1 MRSSDR
7 LVLIVALVVA
17 LFALWQATGASTKA
31 HRASE
36 PSGPSRYGQEG
47 LRVSGTAVVRAS
59 PDVATVR
66 LGYES
71 RALKARPAR
80 VQNDETM
87 KKVLAAIE
95 KAGVDR
101 KDIQT
106 VEYRLFPMWEDWP
119 KPTMKVWVWHVLH
132 MVEVRVRNVDTV
144 SDVIDAASGAGADKM
159 ENVQF
164 WVDDLH
170 KLRGQAREMAIKV
183 AQEKAEQLA
192 KLTGSSLGKVVAITD
207 NAPGASRWWY
217 GGASNVQAQ
226 AVSEEPLAVAPDSVV
241 RGGQVVVQVT
251 EDLVFAIQ

>member
-1 MRSSDR
+1 MKSSDR
-7 LVLIVALVVA
+7 LVVIVALVIA
-17 LFALWQATGASTKA
+17 LFALWQVTAASTRGQRELA
-31 HRASE
+31 L
-36 PSGPSRYGQEG
+36 SGPSRYGQEG
-47 LRVSGTAVVRAS
+47 LRVSGTALVRAT
-59 PDVATVR
+59 PDVAVVR

-87 KKVLAAIE
+87 REVLAAIE
-95 KAGVDR
+95 KTGVDR

-106 VEYRLFPMWEDWP
+106 VEYRLFPIWEDWP
-119 KPTMKVWVWHVLH
+119 RSTTKVWVWHVVH
-132 MVEVRVRNVDTV
+132 MVEVRVRNVDIV
-144 SDVIDAASGAGADKM
+144 SDVIDAASAAGADKM

-164 WVDDLH
+164 FVDDLH

-183 AQEKAEQLA
+183 AREKADQLA

-217 GGASNVQAQ
+217 GPTANVQAQ
-226 AVSEEPLAVAPDSVV
+226 AISEEPLAVAPDSVV

-251 EDLVFAIQ
+251 EDLVFAIN